1 MLGLKETYALTKSNY
16 FEVSHANGKSNPI
29 KVNLQPWDAVSDVEK
44 SNIYPD
50 GRRVIPA
57 ASQDDFKSIL
67 ARNGGKHT
75 LISENPLPANREK
88 LNLESLAKNCQ
99 WFKDQQAKEN
109 KPVEATN
116 TFGGPSNLTTKK

>member
-16 FEVSHANGKSNPI
+16 FEVSHANGQSNPF

-50 GRRVIPA
+50 GRRYYPA

-88 LNLESLAKNCQ
+88 LNMESLAKNCQ

>member
-16 FEVSHANGKSNPI
+16 FEVSHANGQSNPF

-44 SNIYPD
+44 SNIYSD

-88 LNLESLAKNCQ
+88 LNMESLAKNCQ

>member
-1 MLGLKETYALTKSNY
+1 MLGLKENYALTKSNY

-29 KVNLQPWDAVSDVEK
+29 KVNLQPWDVVTDVEK

-50 GRRVIPA
+50 GRRVISA

-67 ARNGGKHT
+67 ERNGGKHT
-75 LISENPLPANREK
+75 LISENPLPASREK
-88 LNLESLAKNCQ
+88 LNLESLARNCE
-99 WFKDQQAKEN
+99 WFKLQQSKET

-116 TFGGPSNLTTKK
+116 TVSGPSNLTNKK